1 MYSIS
6 YRTAEITEEPQLE
19 ALRLKAI
26 AEKVRGIRVWP
37 STPREL
43 YRICGCFKYQS
54 PGRLQVVIESA
65 DGVVLGFVYFFVL
78 RYLVGRRLS
87 GFAEHIKQS
96 RLQFLNKD
104 ERLLSC
110 QRPPSH
116 RTCSADDQQY
126 IRSVSMDGTG
136 TK

>member
-26 AEKVRGIRVWP
+26 AEK
-37 STPREL
+37 
-43 YRICGCFKYQS
+43 
-54 PGRLQVVIESA
+54 VVIESA